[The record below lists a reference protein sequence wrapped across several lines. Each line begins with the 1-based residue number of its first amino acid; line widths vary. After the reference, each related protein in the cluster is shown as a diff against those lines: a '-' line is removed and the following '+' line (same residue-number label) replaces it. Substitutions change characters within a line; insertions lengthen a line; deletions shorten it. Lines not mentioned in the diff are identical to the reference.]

1 MNHLHTRTRRLV
13 AAILLVG
20 GVALGLTLSAFS
32 ASAHGSGSTGIVSYY
47 HHSTLLGST
56 TVATGGGLDV
66 VWKDTICSKGYSSP
80 PVAFTWSGTST
91 GTTSAPL
98 IGPCGHGPGE
108 GLLKGPDDWRCR
120 FFTPDYIIHCYATYR
135 KADSAS
141 PTASAKS
148 IGNPDGGTIGNVYL
162 YGRTAL
168 YAYLVTPGKP
178 TKKISVPA
186 GADTIKFAP
195 AP

>member
-1 MNHLHTRTRRLV
+1 MNHLHTRTRRLA
-13 AAILLVG
+13 AAILFVG

-32 ASAHGSGSTGIVSYY
+32 ANAHSSSGYAVSYY

-56 TVATGGGLDV
+56 TVAQGSGLDV
-66 VWKDTICSKGYSSP
+66 VWAATLCSKGYGSP

-91 GTTSAPL
+91 GTTSAPI
-98 IGPCGHGPGE
+98 IGPCGHAPGTASWI
-108 GLLKGPDDWRCR
+108 GPDDFACGGTLPYVNCW
-120 FFTPDYIIHCYATYR
+120 FTWKTTSGSAT
-135 KADSAS
+135 
-141 PTASAKS
+141 TSAK
-148 IGNPDGGTIGNVYL
+148 IGNPGGGTTGNVYL

-168 YAYLVTPGKP
+168 YAYLATPGKP

-186 GADTIKFAP
+186 GADTMKFAP

>member
-1 MNHLHTRTRRLV
+1 MNHLHTRTRRLA

-32 ASAHGSGSTGIVSYY
+32 ANAHSSSAHAVSYY

-56 TVATGGGLDV
+56 TVATGSGLDV
-66 VWKDTICSKGYSSP
+66 VWKDTLCSKGYGSP
-80 PVAFTWSGTST
+80 PVAFTWSGDAT
-91 GTTSAPL
+91 GTTSAPI
-98 IGPCGHGPGE
+98 IGPCGHAPGTAFVE
-108 GLLKGPDDWRCR
+108 GPDDLRCDLQLKY
-120 FFTPDYIIHCYATYR
+120 PYWNCYWTYK
-135 KADSAS
+135 KAGSGS
-141 PTASAKS
+141 SSTSAK
-148 IGNPDGGTIGNVYL
+148 IGNPGGGTIGNVYL